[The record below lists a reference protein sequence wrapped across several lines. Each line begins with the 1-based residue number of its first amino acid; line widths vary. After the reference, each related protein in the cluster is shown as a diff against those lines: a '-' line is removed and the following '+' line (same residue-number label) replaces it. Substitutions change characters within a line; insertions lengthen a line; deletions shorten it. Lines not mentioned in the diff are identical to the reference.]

1 MNDNF
6 VGENLDDKS
15 LRDILIMAAENM
27 LNFLMRDEMVRFERI
42 LASEVNRDPRIG
54 EYFLDN
60 GPRALLGN
68 LIKLLQVAIKK
79 GEIQSPDPQSSAEMF
94 AALVMGRMDLMLRYG
109 EKINLTA
116 AEKHERATKAV
127 DAWMLI
133 HQK

>member
-1 MNDNF
+1 
-6 VGENLDDKS
+6 
-15 LRDILIMAAENM
+15 
-27 LNFLMRDEMVRFERI
+27 MRDEMVRFERI